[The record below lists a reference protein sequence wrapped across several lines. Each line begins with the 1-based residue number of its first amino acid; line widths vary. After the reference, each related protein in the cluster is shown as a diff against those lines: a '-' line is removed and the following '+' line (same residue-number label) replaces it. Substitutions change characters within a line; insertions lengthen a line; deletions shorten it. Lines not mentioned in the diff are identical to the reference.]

1 MEGIEHGHGQKMR
14 GLLYLMTVE
23 FLAVVVG
30 AVQCGLEL
38 VVSVSGPKALKMR
51 CCDQRQSHHTLWATQ
66 HTRTTTTS
74 TLTRTYSLSLSF
86 FSVSYAIMA
95 SSSSSSSPE
104 IPHVPSTFDSSFF
117 AQASLDDVLEDLST

>member
-38 VVSVSGPKALKMR
+38 VVCICIWAQGAKNAL
-51 CCDQRQSHHTLWATQ
+51 L
-66 HTRTTTTS
+66 
-74 TLTRTYSLSLSF
+74 
-86 FSVSYAIMA
+86 
-95 SSSSSSSPE
+95 
-104 IPHVPSTFDSSFF
+104 
-117 AQASLDDVLEDLST
+117 